1 MAALPS
7 SPGGAQ
13 EMDGPEQ
20 PSSQGVFSRGPRMAA
35 AAKWLRHQRFITA
48 APRRRAAVHETRPQ
62 TGEQLLPR
70 QRLQRYGRT
79 LTFT

>member
-1 MAALPS
+1 MAALRS

-20 PSSQGVFSRGPRMAA
+20 PGSQGVFGRGPRMAA

-48 APRRRAAVHETRPQ
+48 APPRPRPENSCCHGNAFNVMAA
-62 TGEQLLPR
+62 L
-70 QRLQRYGRT
+70 
-79 LTFT
+79 

>member
-20 PSSQGVFSRGPRMAA
+20 PSSQGVFSRGPRTAA

-48 APRRRAAVHETRPQ
+48 APRPRR
-62 TGEQLLPR
+62 EQLLPR
-70 QRLQRYGRT
+70 QRLQRYGRS